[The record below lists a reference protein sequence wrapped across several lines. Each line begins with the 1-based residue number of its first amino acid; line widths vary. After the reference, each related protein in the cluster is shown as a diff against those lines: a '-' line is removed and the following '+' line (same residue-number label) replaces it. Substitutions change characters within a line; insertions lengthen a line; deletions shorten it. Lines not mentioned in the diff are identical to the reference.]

1 MSAYTTR
8 VQEDL
13 RKIELLNRET
23 GGRVNIISKVGNPV
37 REIVIELAY
46 PTAGSDNYPNIVQ
59 QNTTVKIDLLSRYPF
74 QEPGAKITTPIF
86 HPNVYSSG
94 QICFGTK
101 WLPSQGL
108 DLLVRRIIKI
118 ITFDESI
125 LNEGSPANSNALRWY
140 RQAVAQYPGSFPTLK
155 VEQSQAAKKTMSW
168 SNVDSKAV
176 VKCPNCQISLRLL
189 SGKKGNVTCP
199 SCKKGFY
206 VET

>member
-13 RKIELLNRET
+13 RKIDLLNRET
-23 GGRVNIISKVGNPV
+23 GGRVKIVSKTGNPV
-37 REIVIELAY
+37 REIVIELTY
-46 PTAGSDNYPNIVQ
+46 PTAGSDNYPNTVQ
-59 QNTTVKIDLLSRYPF
+59 QSTTVKIELLSRYPF

-118 ITFDESI
+118 ITFDESV
-125 LNEGSPANSNALRWY
+125 LNEASPANSSALRWY
-140 RQAVAQYPGSFPTLK
+140 RHAVAQYPGSFPTLK
-155 VEQSQAAKKTMSW
+155 IEQSRTTKKTMSW
-168 SNVDSKAV
+168 NNVESKVVVQCSN
-176 VKCPNCQISLRLL
+176 CGTSLRLPT
-189 SGKKGNVTCP
+189 GHKGNVTCP